1 MYKAIDV
8 ARYVVQK
15 CIDLGHPI
23 TNVQL
28 QLLLAYI
35 QPDWDEGRLVFADN
49 IERWDFGPCIPNV
62 YYEYGNNGSLPIDVA
77 GKGEPIDPEDA
88 EKFNWEVI
96 WYLVCV
102 LRDGRVLSEIAK
114 REGRCVNVGAAN
126 RLG

>member
-1 MYKAIDV
+1 MYKAVDV

-35 QPDWDEGRLVFADN
+35 QPDWDEGRLVFFDN
-49 IERWDFGPCIPNV
+49 VEHWDFGPCIPNV

-77 GKGEPIDPEDA
+77 GKGESINPEDA
-88 EKFNWEVI
+88 EKFDWEVI
-96 WYLVCV
+96 WYLVYV
-102 LRDGRVLSEIAK
+102 LRDRGVLGKVS
-114 REGRCVNVGAAN
+114 RWT
-126 RLG
+126 

>member
-1 MYKAIDV
+1 MYRAIDV

-28 QLLLAYI
+28 QQLLAYI
-35 QPDWDEGRLVFADN
+35 QHDWLNEGLFVFIDDV
-49 IERWDFGPCIPNV
+49 EWREFGPCIQNV

-77 GKGEPIDPEDA
+77 GKGEPINPEDV
-88 EKFNWEVI
+88 EKFDWEVI

-102 LRDGRVLSEIAK
+102 LRDRSVLGALSQGRFEI
-114 REGRCVNVGAAN
+114 R
-126 RLG
+126 